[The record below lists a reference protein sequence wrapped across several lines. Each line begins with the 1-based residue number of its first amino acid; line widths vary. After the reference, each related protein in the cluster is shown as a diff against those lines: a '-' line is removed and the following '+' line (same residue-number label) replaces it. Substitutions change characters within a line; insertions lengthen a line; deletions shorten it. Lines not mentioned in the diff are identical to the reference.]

1 MKKISKK
8 RFWED
13 FSTLEFSNLDI
24 EKIVAVLPI
33 AAIEQHGPHLPV
45 GVDSIIIESLVNI
58 ISERLPKNSNLIFL
72 PTQKIG
78 KSNEHHRFPGTLS
91 FTMETMTSMLVDIG
105 NSLNNFGIRKLVL
118 FNSHGGNISIMDT
131 VVRELRI
138 HNKMFV
144 FNLNWFGLG
153 MPDGIFT
160 DQELKHGI
168 HAGDL
173 ETSVM
178 LAIDSDKVVLSKA
191 KNFIPKTIELEKKFK
206 NIGLNS
212 GAKFGWATQDL
223 NSSGACGNAEIATVE
238 KGEKTLKFITNK
250 LLDVFKEIESIPLST
265 ISNITDY

>member
-33 AAIEQHGPHLPV
+33 AAIEQPGPHLPV

-144 FNLNWFGLG
+144 FKKLL
-153 MPDGIFT
+153 
-160 DQELKHGI
+160 
-168 HAGDL
+168 
-173 ETSVM
+173 
-178 LAIDSDKVVLSKA
+178 KVVDAPQL
-191 KNFIPKTIELEKKFK
+191 
-206 NIGLNS
+206 
-212 GAKFGWATQDL
+212 
-223 NSSGACGNAEIATVE
+223 
-238 KGEKTLKFITNK
+238 
-250 LLDVFKEIESIPLST
+250 
-265 ISNITDY
+265 